1 MRVNEI
7 VSASDCRIAA
17 LTASFQLNTAERIDA
32 GVIATNVAALLSCFA
47 LYLCLPNPYHKAL
60 DALWRFLAS
69 ENAEYYERKGVQFQ
83 NPACNGLTHLDVL
96 VRSKRAA
103 GKRKDADDD
112 DEDEL
117 ELETAASSED
127 AAAAAAPAAAVSSPL
142 PLSSSDSDAP
152 LLASSSGVVKKERR
166 RKKK

>member
-112 DEDEL
+112 DDEL